1 MVVKRS
7 AMLISYLKVLS
18 SIPATSKLFS
28 REPASIKICNV
39 SEMANGRTNNIKL
52 KYTALKGLINHSSL
66 GWKMLPRVY
75 SLQKLEPS
83 ARAVAG
89 NVGSSQNSKRWLL

>member
-1 MVVKRS
+1 
-7 AMLISYLKVLS
+7 MLISYLKVLS

-52 KYTALKGLINHSSL
+52 NYTALKGLMNHISL
-66 GWKMLPRVY
+66 GRKMLSRLY

-83 ARAVAG
+83 APAAVSK
-89 NVGSSQNSKRWLL
+89 VGSSQNSWPL